1 MHVARIRS
9 SHVDK
14 QGRRRDYE
22 SRYLRRTYRDGGT
35 VRHETLAN
43 LSGLPEPVTDAIE
56 AALKGSALVPAGQA
70 VTITAS
76 VPHGHVA
83 AVHAMA
89 VKLGLPALLG
99 PACRQR
105 VLALALIISR
115 VVAPASKLSTARW
128 WADTT
133 LGADLGAAASTDDI
147 YAAMDWLEGRQD
159 TIEAK
164 LARRHL
170 GPEPNPSR
178 MALFDLSSSWLEGR
192 CCPLAARGYSRDGKK
207 GRLQIEY
214 GLLTDPE
221 GRPAAVRVFPGNT
234 GDPAAFTEIV
244 TVIRGKFKLAKMVMV
259 GDRGMITKARIEALN
274 QDENGN
280 KVPDPY
286 GWITALRAPAI
297 RKLMADGGPL
307 QMSLFDQQN
316 LAEITSP
323 DYPGERL
330 VACRNPVL
338 AADRA
343 RTRSELLAATEKLL
357 APIIARVAAGRLTG
371 GGEIGVA
378 VGKVISKYNTGKHFV
393 ITITDDSLT
402 VARNQAQI
410 DDEAALDGFYVLRTP
425 IPASQLDAPGVITA
439 YKNLKYVERD
449 FRSIKADDLDLRPVF
464 HRLEERVKAHVLI
477 CMLGCYLVWH
487 LRRAWA
493 PLTFTDEDP
502 PAATEKLLAPLI
514 ARVAARRLHGA
525 GAIGVEVGMVI
536 SKYKAGKHFHV
547 EITDTTLA
555 ITRNQGQI
563 DAEAALDGFYVLRT
577 PLPAAE
583 LDAPGVVTA
592 YKNLRYVERDFRHI
606 KSDDLD
612 LRPVFHRL
620 EERVRAHV
628 LICMLACYL
637 TWHLRRAWAPLT
649 FTDEDPPAPT
659 DPVLPA
665 TRSAQAQAK
674 AAYQHDQ
681 YGRP

>member
-1 MHVARIRS
+1 MGQQAAAMHVARIRG

-43 LSGLPEPVTDAIE
+43 LSGLPGGVVDAIE
-56 AALKGSALVPAGQA
+56 AALKGTALVPASEA

-99 PACRQR
+99 PACPQR
-105 VLALALIISR
+105 DLALALIISR
-115 VVAPASKLSTARW
+115 VVAPASKLSTVRW

-133 LGADLGAAASTDDI
+133 LGADLGAASTDDI
-147 YAAMDWLEGRQD
+147 YAAMDWLAARQD
-159 TIEAK
+159 AIEK
-164 LARRHL
+164 RLAARHL
-170 GPEPNPSR
+170 GPEANPAR
-178 MALFDLSSSWLEGR
+178 MALFDLSSSWLEGTH
-192 CCPLAARGYSRDGKK
+192 CPLAARGYSRDGKK

-244 TVIRGKFKLAKMVMV
+244 TVIRDKFKLAKMVMV

-274 QDENGN
+274 QDEDGN

-297 RKLMADGGPL
+297 RKLMAEGGPL

-371 GGEIGVA
+371 AGEIGVA

-402 VARNQAQI
+402 VARSQAQI
-410 DDEAALDGFYVLRTP
+410 DAEAALDGFYVLRTP
-425 IPASQLDAPGVITA
+425 IPASQLDAAGVVTA

-477 CMLGCYLVWH
+477 CML
-487 LRRAWA
+487 
-493 PLTFTDEDP
+493 
-502 PAATEKLLAPLI
+502 
-514 ARVAARRLHGA
+514 
-525 GAIGVEVGMVI
+525 
-536 SKYKAGKHFHV
+536 
-547 EITDTTLA
+547 
-555 ITRNQGQI
+555 
-563 DAEAALDGFYVLRT
+563 
-577 PLPAAE
+577 
-583 LDAPGVVTA
+583 
-592 YKNLRYVERDFRHI
+592 
-606 KSDDLD
+606 
-612 LRPVFHRL
+612 
-620 EERVRAHV
+620 
-628 LICMLACYL
+628 ACYL

-649 FTDEDPPAPT
+649 FTDEDPPTAT
-659 DPVLPA
+659 DPVAPA
-665 TRSAQAQAK
+665 RRSAAAQAK
-674 AAYQHDQ
+674 ASRQHDE
-681 YGRP
+681 YARPYRSFRGLLDHLATLTRNQVRFASAPATVPMLAEPTSTQREAFDLIGAPIPLALK